1 MSSQDQRFELDCQQL
16 LVAAPRIARIKQLN
30 LPLSS
35 ELRSLKPR
43 HHRTNQSTVTMATEE
58 AWTQLSGHAGN
69 FQSGSRPGRVMK
81 RLCQAEADCLQAL
94 ASDPRLRDFAPAFYG
109 IRRSPSDDSDSGG
122 GAEFVEMQ
130 DLLAEFQ
137 APVSLMDCKI
147 GCRTY
152 LEDELAMA
160 RRDAKPRPDMYRR
173 IVETDP
179 DATTPEQRAAGAVT
193 KLDYMLWRERLSS
206 TSSLAFRIDGLKR
219 GDPDGSVA
227 PPPFDDFKRLR
238 RREDILAM
246 LAYFVDGVQ
255 AGGVARAY
263 LERLRRLR
271 EALTQSEFFP
281 KHELIGS
288 SLLFVHD
295 RAGRASVWM
304 IDFGKTRPSPSRLSH
319 TAEWSE
325 GNHEDGYLTGLDNI
339 IHLFQQLV
347 NACA

>member
-1 MSSQDQRFELDCQQL
+1 
-16 LVAAPRIARIKQLN
+16 
-30 LPLSS
+30 LSS

-109 IRRSPSDDSDSGG
+109 IRRSPSDDSDSG
-122 GAEFVEMQ
+122 AARKMQ

-295 RAGRASVWM
+295 RRRARLRVDDRLRQDAAKSQPAEPHCRVVGGQSRGRLPDWPGQHYPPIPA
-304 IDFGKTRPSPSRLSH
+304 
-319 TAEWSE
+319 A
-325 GNHEDGYLTGLDNI
+325 
-339 IHLFQQLV
+339 
-347 NACA
+347 

>member
-1 MSSQDQRFELDCQQL
+1 
-16 LVAAPRIARIKQLN
+16 
-30 LPLSS
+30 LSS

-43 HHRTNQSTVTMATEE
+43 PHRTNQSTVTMATEE

-109 IRRSPSDDSDSGG
+109 IRRSPSDDSDSGV

-179 DATTPEQRAAGAVT
+179 DATTRAESGWRGHQAGLHAVAGAPV
-193 KLDYMLWRERLSS
+193 LHLLLGLPHRR
-206 TSSLAFRIDGLKR
+206 LKR